1 MEMAYRERWQA
12 EIVALKSILSGFDLT
27 EACKWAKPC

>member
-12 EIVALKSILSGFDLT
+12 EIAELQAILSGFDLK
-27 EACKWAKPC
+27 EERK